1 MRLVA
6 NMGIPL
12 DVRVTNANVADNQVG
27 YARVG
32 WLLV

>member
-12 DVRVTNANVADNQVG
+12 DVRVTNAKVADNQVG
-27 YARVG
+27 
-32 WLLV
+32 